1 LSAQVQAQGI
11 TALDDSTGAA
21 LRLSGQPGTTGVLG
35 TATRTLDL
43 EFEVSEE
50 TADLELVL
58 ELRAKSGT
66 VLFRKDSLRLTK
78 LAQ

>member
-1 LSAQVQAQGI
+1 MDGE
-11 TALDDSTGAA
+11 G
-21 LRLSGQPGTTGVLG
+21 
-35 TATRTLDL
+35 TLDL

-66 VLFRKDSLRLTK
+66 ALFRKDSLRLTK
-78 LAQ
+78 LAQGN